1 MARRAQQPRRQ
12 GEDEEQRP
20 VPLQVAMVVRGRDG
34 GGDAGVVQAA
44 GAGLWGLWVCVG
56 VEIRGWLGRLGAAA
70 LCSVPA
76 HHIEFLMYN

>member
-1 MARRAQQPRRQ
+1 
-12 GEDEEQRP
+12 
-20 VPLQVAMVVRGRDG
+20 MVVRGRDG

-56 VEIRGWLGRLGAAA
+56 VVEIRGWLGRLGAAA

-76 HHIEFLMYN
+76 HHIEFLMYNYMRIKSSKRTPTPPRPCQPSPR